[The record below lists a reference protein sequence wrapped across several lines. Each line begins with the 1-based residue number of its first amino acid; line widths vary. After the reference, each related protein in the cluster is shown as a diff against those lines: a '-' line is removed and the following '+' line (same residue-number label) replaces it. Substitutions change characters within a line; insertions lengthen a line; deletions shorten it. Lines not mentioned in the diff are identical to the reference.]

1 MRLLVVRNAFAAAL
15 LALPAFASPEEAFAQ
30 VGVRFEETGRAPRI
44 DGALRDWRGARFA
57 SLGDSDDASIE
68 FAFRYDRQ
76 ALYLGARVLD
86 DRVIRNARPT
96 TTEDAIVV
104 TFAMPTG
111 NGFRG
116 IDIWIY
122 PGIPGRTAAVVHSGP
137 VGARPSPL
145 GGASA
150 VEGPLDNADGYV
162 LEASIPWRA
171 IGSEWQSARVAVRLL
186 DVDRE
191 ARPTIENTV
200 ATGPVDPNALERLLP
215 VEASGGSSGN
225 LRAFLASRGLAGAR
239 PRFERNANVAGDA
252 RPERVIV
259 VESYVLVM
267 GEGYRGG
274 TQYDFFELP
283 ISTAAGVRDAD
294 LVDLTGDGFADLAM
308 RLRQSNDLG
317 SRDVYQV
324 YRFASER
331 VEPVFAIELRK
342 ETSAGFIEAELAVRP
357 DRPAARIEVRT
368 GRAEGLDA
376 QSFREAP
383 ASGIEPILLPWG
395 PIASRTYRYDGTRLA
410 VLEERPNPRAA
421 RQRERDPAPVSNGD
435 PSAGGA
441 EPAREA
447 GPTVRDLMAAFR
459 REAGIGANARPS
471 FHARANVA
479 ETDAPEEL
487 YVFDR
492 AFVVVG
498 SSFRGGRAWFQFAI
512 PAASAADIASVRTA
526 DLTGDGRDEVL
537 FRIRRRVG
545 EVEREILLVHQFT
558 PSAFRR
564 LLAVEV
570 ARREGSNA
578 IENELRV
585 ANRSLEIAPGRA
597 RAWNQGNYPYA
608 DGTGDG
614 VDTLLLPWR
623 DRAVRYRYRD
633 GALAR
638 E

>member
-1 MRLLVVRNAFAAAL
+1 MRLPVVWIALAAAL
-15 LALPAFASPEEAFAQ
+15 LTLSSEARAQ
-30 VGVRFEETGRAPRI
+30 VGVRFEEIGRAPRI

-57 SLGDSDDASIE
+57 SLGDGDDASIE

-86 DRVIRNARPT
+86 ERVIRNARPT

-104 TFAMPTG
+104 TFAIPAG

-116 IDIWIY
+116 TDIWIY

-137 VGARPSPL
+137 VGGRPSPL

-150 VEGPLDNADGYV
+150 VEGPLDGADGYV

-171 IGSEWQSARVAVRLL
+171 IGSEWQSARVALRLL

-200 ATGPVDPNALERLLP
+200 ATGPVDPRELERLLP
-215 VEASGGSSGN
+215 VEASGGLSGN

-294 LVDLTGDGFADLAM
+294 LVDLTGDGLADLAM

-357 DRPAARIEVRT
+357 DRPAARIEVRA

-376 QSFREAP
+376 QTFREAP

-395 PIASRTYRYDGTRLA
+395 PVASRVYRYDGTRLA
-410 VLEERPNPRAA
+410 VVDERPNTRAA
-421 RQRERDPAPVSNGD
+421 RPREREPVANGEPEPVRETG
-435 PSAGGA
+435 PS
-441 EPAREA
+441 
-447 GPTVRDLMAAFR
+447 VRDLVAAFR

-479 ETDAPEEL
+479 ESDTPEEI

-498 SSFRGGRAWFQFAI
+498 SSFRGGRAWFQFEI

-537 FRIRRRVG
+537 FRIRRHVG

-570 ARREGSNA
+570 ARREGGNA
-578 IENELRV
+578 IENELRI
-585 ANRSLEIAPGRA
+585 ANRTLEIGPGRA

>member
-1 MRLLVVRNAFAAAL
+1 MRLSPLFFALAMSVVV
-15 LALPAFASPEEAFAQ
+15 PAHAQ

-44 DGALRDWRGARFA
+44 DGSLRDWRGARFA
-57 SLGDSDDASIE
+57 SLGDGDDASIE
-68 FAFRYDRQ
+68 FTFRYD
-76 ALYLGARVLD
+76 AAAFYLGARVLD

-96 TTEDAIVV
+96 LTEDAIVV
-104 TFAMPTG
+104 TFATPAG
-111 NGFRG
+111 DGFRG
-116 IDIWIY
+116 TDIWIY
-122 PGIPGRTAAVVHSGP
+122 PGIPGRTAAVVLAGP

-145 GGASA
+145 GGARA
-150 VEGPLDNADGYV
+150 VEGPLDGDGGYV

-171 IGSEWQSARVAVRLL
+171 VPGGGDWQSGRVALRLL

-191 ARPTIENTV
+191 ARPVVEHTL
-200 ATGPVDPNALERLLP
+200 ATGDVDPRALDRLLP

-225 LRAFLASRGLAGAR
+225 LRAFLASRGIAGAR
-239 PRFERNANVAGDA
+239 PRFERNGNVAGDA
-252 RPERVIV
+252 RPERIIV

-274 TQYDFFELP
+274 AQYDFFELP
-283 ISTAAGVRDAD
+283 IATAAGVREAD
-294 LVDLTGDGFADLAM
+294 LLDLTGDGLADLAL

-331 VEPVFAIELRK
+331 IEPVFAIELRK
-342 ETSAGFIEAELAVRP
+342 ETAGGFVEAELAIRRERGAP
-357 DRPAARIEVRT
+357 RIEVRA
-368 GRAEGLDA
+368 GRADGLDA
-376 QSFREAP
+376 GSFREAP

-395 PIASRTYRYDGTRLA
+395 PIASRVYRYDGARLA
-410 VLEERPNPRAA
+410 VLEERPNTRARTERPDTPRE
-421 RQRERDPAPVSNGD
+421 QRTERVEASRPTAPN
-435 PSAGGA
+435 A
-441 EPAREA
+441 
-447 GPTVRDLMAAFR
+447 RDLVAAFR
-459 REAGIGANARPS
+459 ADAGIAPNARPS

-479 ETDAPEEL
+479 ETEVPEEVF
-487 YVFDR
+487 VFDR
-492 AFVVVG
+492 ALVVVG
-498 SSFRGGRAWFQFAI
+498 TGFRGGRAWFHFEI
-512 PAASAADIASVRTA
+512 PAESAGDITSVRTA

-545 EVEREILLVHQFT
+545 EVEREIVLVHQFT
-558 PSAFRR
+558 PNAFRR

-570 ARREGSNA
+570 ARRQGASA

-585 ANRSLEIAPGRA
+585 ANRALEVAPGRA
-597 RAWNQGNYPYA
+597 RSWNASNYPYA